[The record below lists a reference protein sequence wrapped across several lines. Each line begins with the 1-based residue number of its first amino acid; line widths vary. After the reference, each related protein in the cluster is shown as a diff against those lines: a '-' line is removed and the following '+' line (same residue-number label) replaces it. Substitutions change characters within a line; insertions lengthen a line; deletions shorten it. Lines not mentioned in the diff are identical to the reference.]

1 MYLFTSARV
10 NEKRVKC
17 FLSLSNPQEAGD
29 STSATKWSSGY
40 PPETLIKVL
49 INLPD
54 LGRQILSQIVERR
67 GSLSDE
73 LKKAVLRVVG

>member
-1 MYLFTSARV
+1 M
-10 NEKRVKC
+10 KRGTNV
-17 FLSLSNPQEAGD
+17 FLKSLEPGGAGD
-29 STSATKWSSGY
+29 GTSENNWGSGY
-40 PPETLIKVL
+40 PPEVLIKVL

-73 LKKAVLRVVG
+73 LKTAVLRVVG